1 MWECGSVVVSSSSEE
16 REPVKEWNNPPSGV
30 RLSAA
35 Q

>member
-1 MWECGSVVVSSSSEE
+1 VGVRECSVSV
-16 REPVKEWNNPPSGV
+16 REPVKELNNPPSGV